1 MVSKTKCGLQKYTD
15 RCSDTLT
22 NGTATLA
29 AGSTSTSIV
38 LAIAEDALDETN
50 ETNETV
56 AVTLSSSPSNASL
69 GMNIAHTH
77 TITDDDDAPT
87 VANSTLTAS
96 PTSVAAYG
104 VTTSTITMQA
114 KDANNNNLSVGGLT
128 VTMSESGS
136 ATLFSVTDVSD
147 GTYTA
152 TITSNTVE
160 SVTVTAVFGGA
171 NLTDTA
177 DVVCCYTL
185 WHCQHWRSILECV

>member
-1 MVSKTKCGLQKYTD
+1 MVMKTKCGLQKYTD

-50 ETNETV
+50 ETV
-56 AVTLSSSPSNASL
+56 AVALANPINASL

-77 TITDDDDAPT
+77 TIMDDDGAPT

-136 ATLFSVTDVSD
+136 ATLFSVTDVGD

>member
-1 MVSKTKCGLQKYTD
+1 MKTKCGLQKYTD

-50 ETNETV
+50 ETV
-56 AVTLSSSPSNASL
+56 AVALANPINASL

-77 TITDDDDAPT
+77 TIMDDDGAPT

-136 ATLFSVTDVSD
+136 ATLFSVTDVGD
-147 GTYTA
+147 G
-152 TITSNTVE
+152 
-160 SVTVTAVFGGA
+160 G
-171 NLTDTA
+171 
-177 DVVCCYTL
+177 L
-185 WHCQHWRSILECV
+185 WRC

>member
-1 MVSKTKCGLQKYTD
+1 MVMKTKCGLQKYTD

-50 ETNETV
+50 ETV
-56 AVTLSSSPSNASL
+56 AVALANPINASL

-77 TITDDDDAPT
+77 TITDGDGAPT

-114 KDANNNNLSVGGLT
+114 
-128 VTMSESGS
+128 
-136 ATLFSVTDVSD
+136 
-147 GTYTA
+147 
-152 TITSNTVE
+152 
-160 SVTVTAVFGGA
+160 
-171 NLTDTA
+171 
-177 DVVCCYTL
+177 
-185 WHCQHWRSILECV
+185 

>member
-1 MVSKTKCGLQKYTD
+1 
-15 RCSDTLT
+15 
-22 NGTATLA
+22 
-29 AGSTSTSIV
+29 
-38 LAIAEDALDETN
+38 
-50 ETNETV
+50 
-56 AVTLSSSPSNASL
+56 
-69 GMNIAHTH
+69 MNIAHTH
-77 TITDDDDAPT
+77 TIMDDDGAPT

-136 ATLFSVTDVSD
+136 ATLFSVTDVGD

>member
-1 MVSKTKCGLQKYTD
+1 MVMKTKCGLQKYTD

-56 AVTLSSSPSNASL
+56 AVTLSNPINASL

-77 TITDDDDAPT
+77 TITDGDGAPT

-136 ATLFSVTDVSD
+136 ATLFSVTDVGD

>member
-1 MVSKTKCGLQKYTD
+1 MVMKTKCGLQKYTD

-50 ETNETV
+50 ETV
-56 AVTLSSSPSNASL
+56 AVAVALANPINASL

-77 TITDDDDAPT
+77 TIMDDDGAPT

-136 ATLFSVTDVSD
+136 ATLFSVTDVGD